1 MKVFLNP
8 GHAPNGI
15 PDPGAKNTET
25 GLRECDVA
33 KNIADL
39 VEKYLVAAGVDVV
52 GNIQSD
58 NLFYDSDYPQPCVC
72 AKANASG
79 ADIFVSIHCNA
90 FDCEA
95 HGTETYAYAPGGE
108 GEKLAGCINDQV
120 VRSLGT
126 LDRGVKFRD
135 DYIVLKHTDMT
146 AVLVETAFIDSDT
159 DEPLLRERQDDF
171 ARAIARGITDYEQ
184 SL

>member
-8 GHAPNGI
+8 GHAPNGN
-15 PDPGAKNTET
+15 PDPGAANDNT

-39 VEKYLVAAGVDVV
+39 VEKYLVAAGVNVV
-52 GNIQSD
+52 GNIQSN

-72 AKANASG
+72 AEANASG

-90 FDCEA
+90 FDGVA
-95 HGTETYAYAPGGE
+95 HGTETFAYAPGSE

-135 DYIVLKHTDMT
+135 DYIVLRHTDMT
-146 AVLVETAFIDSDT
+146 AVLVETAFIDSDI
-159 DEPLLRERQDDF
+159 DEPLLRTKQDDF
-171 ARAIARGITDYEQ
+171 ARAIARGITDYEN
-184 SL
+184 L